1 MQDKLDNTDS
11 TMAADNIFNHILETI
26 QKSSLNYHLQISPFS
41 AIIQLKKS
49 LVKDRFGNP
58 VMPTCAKQDHLVEK
72 LNTLRNKYEALLC
85 EHSMSKEI
93 IAVQRDKLK
102 DREKTIENLVMSN
115 SIAIKTAELLSAKTI
130 NNRIRFEMDNIF
142 QEQIQSDIRV
152 STVHVKEESSLEV
165 QDTHN
170 SVTNYPDLNG
180 SQIPTVDCT
189 PCGAENYWYPQ
200 NDLHG
205 KVVHAPWQSCKSR
218 DLTVNP
224 YLTFEDI
231 GSSSLLS
238 HWIPYSSCHS
248 APDISITTS
257 FRSHYVNIHKNNDE
271 FDWMIEMLKNL
282 DAMMEKQER
291 MLDDRCNTS

>member
-1 MQDKLDNTDS
+1 
-11 TMAADNIFNHILETI
+11 
-26 QKSSLNYHLQISPFS
+26 
-41 AIIQLKKS
+41 
-49 LVKDRFGNP
+49 
-58 VMPTCAKQDHLVEK
+58 MPTCAKQDHLVEE

-93 IAVQRDKLK
+93 IAVQKDKLK

-130 NNRIRFEMDNIF
+130 NNRIQFEMDNIF

-152 STVHVKEESSLEV
+152 STVHVKEENSLEV

-170 SVTNYPDLNG
+170 SVTNYPDLNA

-205 KVVHAPWQSCKSR
+205 KVFHASWESCKSR
-218 DLTVNP
+218 ALTVNP

-238 HWIPYSSCHS
+238 HWIP
-248 APDISITTS
+248 
-257 FRSHYVNIHKNNDE
+257 
-271 FDWMIEMLKNL
+271 
-282 DAMMEKQER
+282 
-291 MLDDRCNTS
+291 